1 MKSLT
6 EIAKSTNQV
15 EVTTSEPEVLVEVSN
30 VSKKFARR
38 LMTSLKYGAIDILR
52 EVLGLPLK
60 ETLRKNEFWA
70 VKDVS
75 FTLRRGECLGLIG
88 HNGAGKSTLLKM
100 LNGLIKPDT
109 GSIKMRGRVAA
120 LIELGAGF
128 NPILTGR
135 ENIYVNGQILGFTR
149 QEIDEKLQ
157 DIVDF
162 AEIGDFIDTPVQNYS
177 SGMKVRLG
185 FAVAA
190 QMEPDVLIIDEVLA
204 VGDLGF
210 TLKCFNRIDTLLE
223 TSGVIFVSHSMP
235 MISRMCSNLILLD
248 KGRVNFYG
256 SDVGQGIDVY
266 YEKFGTRIKSF
277 ERKSGEVVLKFIGL
291 KNKSGQ
297 SITAVNH
304 GDDLYIEFRIQILR
318 KYVDAFIGFNV
329 SDKEQ
334 RPVGVLFNNKSVP
347 SNYIKNIDASYSEIK
362 GVVKS
367 PKINLSKGIYSLT
380 FFVSETPTS
389 KPLVRLQ
396 SVLVFQVVSKRD
408 VWPPIEFE
416 SHWV

>member
-1 MKSLT
+1 MTST

-100 LNGLIKPDT
+100 LNGLIKPDA

-149 QEIDEKLQ
+149 KEIDAKFQ

-162 AEIGDFIDTPVQNYS
+162 AEIGEFIDTPVQNFS

-210 TLKCFNRIDTLLE
+210 RVKCLNRMSQLLQN
-223 TSGVIFVSHSMP
+223 SAVIFVSHSMP
-235 MISRMCSNLILLD
+235 MIARIASNGILMKRGQTILCT
-248 KGRVNFYG
+248 N
-256 SDVGQGIDVY
+256 DVGQIINY
-266 YEKFGTRIKSF
+266 YNEEFGSGKYLVTGNGDMWVLNPFFIQKRTELHLGESIELTF
-277 ERKSGEVVLKFIGL
+277 EIHSKRFLENISVRVV
-291 KNKSGQ
+291 
-297 SITAVNH
+297 V
-304 GDDLYIEFRIQILR
+304 
-318 KYVDAFIGFNV
+318 FNA
-329 SDKEQ
+329 DQ
-334 RPVGVLFNNKSVP
+334 RPVYDFVDENLDP
-347 SNYIKNIDASYSEIK
+347 YILKIVD
-362 GVVKS
+362 G
-367 PKINLSKGIYSLT
+367 PQTINLRSRPLLLAAGKHSITIILQDENKTVLHRADNILIFNMAQDLSTGAESFYIANWSKKALN
-380 FFVSETPTS
+380 
-389 KPLVRLQ
+389 K
-396 SVLVFQVVSKRD
+396 
-408 VWPPIEFE
+408 
-416 SHWV
+416 